1 MYGYVT
7 SISLGFMEDINI
19 YIYNT
24 YIYIYIYNT
33 YIYIYMAT
41 GHGSKAW
48 YVVNLKS

>member
-24 YIYIYIYNT
+24 YIY
-33 YIYIYMAT
+33 MAT

>member
-19 YIYNT
+19 YIYT
-24 YIYIYIYNT
+24 IHIYIYNT
-33 YIYIYMAT
+33 YIYMAT